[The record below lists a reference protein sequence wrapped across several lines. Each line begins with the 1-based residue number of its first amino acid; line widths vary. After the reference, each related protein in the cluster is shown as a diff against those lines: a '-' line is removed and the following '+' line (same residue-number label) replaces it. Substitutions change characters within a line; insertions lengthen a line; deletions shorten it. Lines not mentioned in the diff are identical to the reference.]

1 MTDGYGLN
9 IHLIQRAYD
18 DGVDTVL
25 TCDNGIAAAEEIAFG
40 KDMGMTVIVTDHH
53 EVPFEEWIRN
63 VRTVN
68 ILFHIYA
75 ERQWHINSWKLSGNL
90 WGGTPKIWTILL
102 KMLLLLR

>member
-1 MTDGYGLN
+1 M
-9 IHLIQRAYD
+9 
-18 DGVDTVL
+18 
-25 TCDNGIAAAEEIAFG
+25 E

-53 EVPFEEWIRN
+53 EVPFEEWGGKKQYLLPPADAVVDPN

-68 ILFHIYA
+68 ILFRIYA

-90 WGGTPKIWTILL
+90 WGGTPKIWMILL